1 MSMKPRG
8 NVRRSTIETFTIA
21 SDDVNGTLRRIWT
34 VIEQRGW
41 SVRSL
46 LVEEVEGG
54 VETRVQISPTG
65 NNRSIETLRLQIE
78 RLVNVRFV
86 RLERRNREHP
96 SQWKEIPH
104 GTVI

>member
-1 MSMKPRG
+1 M
-8 NVRRSTIETFTIA
+8 TIETFHIE

-54 VETRVQISPTG
+54 VATRVQVSPYG
-65 NNRSIETLRLQIE
+65 NHRSVETLRLQIE
-78 RLVNVRFV
+78 RLHNVRRV
-86 RLERRNREHP
+86 TLMRRSREKP
-96 SQWKEIPH
+96 SRWKEIPH
-104 GTVI
+104 AAVI